1 MPLRECVVQ
10 LALHLGVTGQLMP
23 AAFTRAIAQGARV
36 RTIKIG
42 KNKYMHVAFLH
53 GKSYAG
59 EVKVKK
65 GK

>member
-1 MPLRECVVQ
+1 
-10 LALHLGVTGQLMP
+10 MP
-23 AAFTRAIAQGARV
+23 AAFTNAIKQGARV

-53 GKSYAG
+53 GKSYEG